1 MIKKYYIIPLLFL
14 AGCKSTPYAIVD
26 GSQNLA
32 SDTNNYDVEIVAIDG
47 SFESN
52 IRQKNIKPGYHSV
65 HVITTGPSR
74 GKGSESKVYP
84 LVAQECMRY
93 EISAQHRT
101 SISSDWEI
109 RVLNERPIPSCTPSE
124 VKHEDKV
131 IVPEYASPQSTISCL
146 NADAISNEMTPVI
159 LYHSLKSCVDKQ
171 LYDLAIYNYF
181 SASAYAYFDTL
192 RVSDKTAHEI
202 VNIVMKDSIWTLS
215 ALEQQNFEQHL
226 AQFIDSEDKSKAC
239 SYLINKGMPNYQP
252 DYMTKHGEHKQKLN
266 TEHNEKLWKSTLT
279 DYLKCDV

>member
-1 MIKKYYIIPLLFL
+1 MLSLMVAK
-14 AGCKSTPYAIVD
+14 
-26 GSQNLA
+26 
-32 SDTNNYDVEIVAIDG
+32 NNYDVEIVAIDG

-109 RVLNERPIPSCTPSE
+109 RVLSERPIPSCTPSE
-124 VKHEDKV
+124 VKA
-131 IVPEYASPQSTISCL
+131 IVPEYASPKSTISCL

-192 RVSDKTAHEI
+192 RVSDKTAHGI

-215 ALEQQNFEQHL
+215 TLEQQNFEQHL
-226 AQFIDSEDKSKAC
+226 AQFINSENKSKAC
-239 SYLINKGMPNYQP
+239 SYLIDKGMPNYQP
-252 DYMTKHGEHKQKLN
+252 DYMIKHGQHKQRIN
-266 TEHNEKLWKSTLT
+266 TEHNEKIMKINFEKLFKMR
-279 DYLKCDV
+279 CIN